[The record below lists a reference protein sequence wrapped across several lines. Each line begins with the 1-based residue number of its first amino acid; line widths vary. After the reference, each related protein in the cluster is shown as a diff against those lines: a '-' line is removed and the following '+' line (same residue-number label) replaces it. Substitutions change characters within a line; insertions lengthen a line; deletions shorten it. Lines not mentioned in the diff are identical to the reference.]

1 MILYICT
8 VCGMTG
14 DNVNERELLEIV
26 RPDGRYE
33 LISQGGKFI
42 VRPLRADEI
51 IISPESHREC
61 KKRFSNT
68 QTELQ

>member
-1 MILYICT
+1 M
-8 VCGMTG
+8 
-14 DNVNERELLEIV
+14 NERELLEIV